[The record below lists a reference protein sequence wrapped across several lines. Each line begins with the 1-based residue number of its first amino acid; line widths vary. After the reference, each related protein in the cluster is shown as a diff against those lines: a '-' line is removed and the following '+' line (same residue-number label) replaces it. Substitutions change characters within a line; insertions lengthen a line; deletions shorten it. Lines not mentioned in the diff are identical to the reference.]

1 MKKLVLLLGIIILLA
16 NVSFSQEDKTVTLT
30 VSGQGKTQDEAKQ
43 NALRNAIEQAF
54 GTFIS
59 SNTEIL
65 NDELVKD
72 EIVSVSNGNIQMF
85 EILSEVQIENGE
97 WSTTLK
103 SVVSVT
109 KLTSFCESKGI
120 SVEFK
125 GSLFA
130 FNVNQQILNEKNE
143 IKAIEDVCQVIRNI
157 ADVSFDYSI
166 TASDPISLDAS
177 NSKWRIPMYISVYKN
192 SNFDN
197 IPKILY
203 STLKGISLSLEEAK
217 NYVQLGKNV
226 YPISIASNEND
237 YSYILLR
244 TDASISRLTEMLY
257 YFNHS
262 LQNFNISD
270 GIAEWSIKDKPENL
284 KYIYDYGFRLF
295 IKKINNGVDN
305 GAYCKASVFYTHC
318 SPRFNCNVGMV
329 KELEEVNRGNCGFN
343 PGTNPVLDYK
353 NWGTT
358 GRYGTS
364 NVELNS
370 RKEHYFTNQFSFVK
384 NLQNEMLNNVS
395 GLVISFIP
403 FYNNTP
409 ISKDKEY
416 QELASSIE
424 VEEGLVLKVNGLR
437 YKYSAEQLKEIF
449 ISIVEN
455 PDMTLEKWLSQQYF
469 TLSSKSMDDLTRRY
483 NEFNSIYKTNFKK
496 YKVMKNKELEE
507 NSKEIVRYYYDDIKT
522 LEEINKIS
530 EYKVLPIKN

>member
-1 MKKLVLLLGIIILLA
+1 MKKIVLIIGIITFLA
-16 NVSFSQEDKTVTLT
+16 NVSFAQEDKTVTLT

-43 NALRNAIEQAF
+43 KALRNAIEQAF

-72 EIVSVSNGNIQMF
+72 EIVSVSNGNIQKF

-97 WSTTLK
+97 WATTLK
-103 SVVSVT
+103 AVVSVT

-143 IKAIEDVCQVIRNI
+143 IKAIKDVCQVIRNI
-157 ADVSFDYSI
+157 ADVSFDYTI

-197 IPKILY
+197 IPKVLY

-237 YSYILLR
+237 YTYILLR
-244 TDASISRLTEMLY
+244 TDESISRLLEMLY

-262 LQNFNISD
+262 LQNFNISN
-270 GIAEWSIKDKPENL
+270 AIKDEPENL

-295 IKKINNGVDN
+295 IKKINNGSDFN
-305 GAYCKASVFYTHC
+305 AYCKASVFYTHC
-318 SPRFNCNVGMV
+318 SPRFNCNVGMAKNLV
-329 KELEEVNRGNCGFN
+329 EVNDGNCGFN
-343 PGTNPVLDYK
+343 PGSNPILDYK
-353 NWGTT
+353 NWSPTSRVWNGTSYVNTT
-358 GRYGTS
+358 GISDIEAFQTALKTNRS
-364 NVELNS
+364 NVGS
-370 RKEHYFTNQFSFVK
+370 WDTGDIYFTNQFSFVK
-384 NLQNEMLNNVS
+384 TLKNEMLNNVS
-395 GLVISFIP
+395 GVIISFIP
-403 FYNNTP
+403 SYY
-409 ISKDKEY
+409 D
-416 QELASSIE
+416 
-424 VEEGLVLKVNGLR
+424 
-437 YKYSAEQLKEIF
+437 
-449 ISIVEN
+449 
-455 PDMTLEKWLSQQYF
+455 
-469 TLSSKSMDDLTRRY
+469 
-483 NEFNSIYKTNFKK
+483 
-496 YKVMKNKELEE
+496 
-507 NSKEIVRYYYDDIKT
+507 NSKKKKKKNNINEDNELVRFYYEDIRDIN
-522 LEEINKIS
+522 EINKIS
-530 EYKVLPIKN
+530 DYKVLPIKN

>member
-1 MKKLVLLLGIIILLA
+1 MKKIVLIIGIITFLA
-16 NVSFSQEDKTVTLT
+16 NVSFAQEDKTVTLT

-72 EIVSVSNGNIQMF
+72 EIVSVSNGNIQKF

-103 SVVSVT
+103 AVVSVT

-130 FNVNQQILNEKNE
+130 FNINQQILNEKNE

-217 NYVQLGKNV
+217 NYVHLGKNV

-244 TDASISRLTEMLY
+244 TDASISRLLEMLY

-262 LQNFNISD
+262 LQNFNISN

-295 IKKINNGVDN
+295 IKKINNGSDYN
-305 GAYCKASVFYTHC
+305 AYCKASVFYTHC
-318 SPRFNCNVGMV
+318 SPRFNCNVGMAKDLV
-329 KELEEVNRGNCGFN
+329 EVNDGNCGFN
-343 PGTNPVLDYK
+343 PGTNPILDYK
-353 NWGTT
+353 NWSTTNRVWNGTSYVNTT
-358 GRYGTS
+358 GIDTPSQVWTINPGDR
-364 NVELNS
+364 
-370 RKEHYFTNQFSFVK
+370 YFTNQFSFVK
-384 NLQNEMLNNVS
+384 NLKNEMLNNVS
-395 GLVISFIP
+395 GVIISFIP
-403 FYNNTP
+403 SY
-409 ISKDKEY
+409 Y
-416 QELASSIE
+416 
-424 VEEGLVLKVNGLR
+424 
-437 YKYSAEQLKEIF
+437 
-449 ISIVEN
+449 
-455 PDMTLEKWLSQQYF
+455 
-469 TLSSKSMDDLTRRY
+469 
-483 NEFNSIYKTNFKK
+483 
-496 YKVMKNKELEE
+496 E
-507 NSKEIVRYYYDDIKT
+507 NSKNKKNNINEDKELVRFYYEDIRDIN
-522 LEEINKIS
+522 EINKIS

>member
-1 MKKLVLLLGIIILLA
+1 MKKIALLLGIITLLA
-16 NVSFSQEDKTVTLT
+16 NVSFAQEDKTVTLT
-30 VSGQGKTQDEAKQ
+30 VSGQGTTQDEAKQ

-72 EIVSVSNGNIQMF
+72 EIVSVSNGNIQKF

-103 SVVSVT
+103 AVVSVT

-177 NSKWRIPMYISVYKN
+177 NSKWRIPMYIGVYKN

-244 TDASISRLTEMLY
+244 TDASISRLLEMLY

-262 LQNFNISD
+262 LQNFKISN
-270 GIAEWSIKDKPENL
+270 GIAEWTIKDKPNNL
-284 KYIYDYGFRLF
+284 KYIYDYGFRIF
-295 IKKINNGVDN
+295 IKKINNGSDYN
-305 GAYCKASVFYTHC
+305 AYCKASVFYTHC

-329 KELEEVNRGNCGFN
+329 KELEEVNDGNCGFN

-353 NWGTT
+353 NWSATNRVWNGTSYVNTT
-358 GRYGTS
+358 GIANIEDFQTALTTNRS
-364 NVELNS
+364 NVGSWDTGE
-370 RKEHYFTNQFSFVK
+370 RYFTNQFSFVK
-384 NLQNEMLNNVS
+384 NLDNEMLNNVS
-395 GLVISFIP
+395 GVVISFIP
-403 FYNNTP
+403 Y
-409 ISKDKEY
+409 Y
-416 QELASSIE
+416 
-424 VEEGLVLKVNGLR
+424 
-437 YKYSAEQLKEIF
+437 Y
-449 ISIVEN
+449 
-455 PDMTLEKWLSQQYF
+455 
-469 TLSSKSMDDLTRRY
+469 
-483 NEFNSIYKTNFKK
+483 
-496 YKVMKNKELEE
+496 E
-507 NSKEIVRYYYDDIKT
+507 NSKKKKKKNNINEDKELVRFYYEDIRDIN
-522 LEEINKIS
+522 EINKIS

>member
-1 MKKLVLLLGIIILLA
+1 MKKIVLLLGIITLLA
-16 NVSFSQEDKTVTLT
+16 NVSFAQEDKTVTLT
-30 VSGQGKTQDEAKQ
+30 VSGQGQTQDEAKQ

-72 EIVSVSNGNIQMF
+72 EIVSVSSGNIQKF
-85 EILSEVQIENGE
+85 ELLSEVQIENGE

-103 SVVSVT
+103 AVVSVT

-143 IKAIEDVCQVIRNI
+143 IKAIENVCQVIRNI

-166 TASDPISLDAS
+166 TASDPISLDAN

-203 STLKGISLSLEEAK
+203 STLKGLSLSLEEAK
-217 NYVQLGKNV
+217 NYVKLGKNV
-226 YPISIASNEND
+226 YPISIASNENN

-244 TDASISRLTEMLY
+244 TDASISHLLEMLY

-262 LQNFNISD
+262 LQNFNISN
-270 GIAEWSIKDKPENL
+270 GIAKWSIKDKPENL

-295 IKKINNGVDN
+295 IKKINNGYDYE
-305 GAYCKASVFYTHC
+305 AYCKASVFYTHC

-329 KELEEVNRGNCGFN
+329 KELEEVNSGNCGFR
-343 PGTNPVLDYK
+343 PGTNPILDYK
-353 NWGTT
+353 NWSPNSRVWNGTSYVNTT
-358 GRYGTS
+358 GISNIEDFQTALTTNRS
-364 NVELNS
+364 NVGS
-370 RKEHYFTNQFSFVK
+370 WDTGDRYFTNQFSFVK
-384 NLQNEMLNNVS
+384 NLKNEMLNNAS
-395 GLVISFIP
+395 GVIISFIP
-403 FYNNTP
+403 SYY
-409 ISKDKEY
+409 D
-416 QELASSIE
+416 
-424 VEEGLVLKVNGLR
+424 
-437 YKYSAEQLKEIF
+437 
-449 ISIVEN
+449 
-455 PDMTLEKWLSQQYF
+455 
-469 TLSSKSMDDLTRRY
+469 
-483 NEFNSIYKTNFKK
+483 
-496 YKVMKNKELEE
+496 
-507 NSKEIVRYYYDDIKT
+507 NSKKKKKKKKNNINEDNELVRFYYEDIRDIN
-522 LEEINKIS
+522 EINKIS
-530 EYKVLPIKN
+530 EYKVLPIKK